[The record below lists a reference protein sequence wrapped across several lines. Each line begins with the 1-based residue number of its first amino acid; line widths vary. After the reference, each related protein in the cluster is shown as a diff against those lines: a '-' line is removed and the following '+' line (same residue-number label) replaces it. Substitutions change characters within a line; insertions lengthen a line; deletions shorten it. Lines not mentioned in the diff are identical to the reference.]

1 MSIPPPAAA
10 NARPQPAGQAAAAG
24 DSGGEGAVGRREGGG
39 GHGGAGVREGS
50 VRAAVGGV
58 PPAVAPAGGA
68 LVLRGDAGVHGDHQ
82 SRGGGADRGGGAAG
96 AAPGID
102 LPEPRGVPAALAIH
116 AGLWKLHRDGNF

>member
-1 MSIPPPAAA
+1 M
-10 NARPQPAGQAAAAG
+10 
-24 DSGGEGAVGRREGGG
+24 GRGEGGG
-39 GHGGAGVREGS
+39 GGAGVREGS
-50 VRAAVGGV
+50 VCAAFGGV

-68 LVLRGDAGVHGDHQ
+68 PVLRGDAGVLGNDQ

-116 AGLWKLHRDGNF
+116 AGLWEHHRRGNFRSRAA